1 MFNFSQIIGHMGP
14 PAIAVASVLVLF
26 AIASLAVFFERLYS
40 YSRSKRSSRTFAAEA
55 RKLIEADDLEALVT
69 KADQARH
76 SHLAKLLGAGAK
88 TYLDTREAQDSSLSP
103 IEATRRELLR
113 RTELIAAKVRRG
125 MGVLASV
132 GSIAP
137 FVGLLGTVFG
147 IITAFQGIAKEG
159 SGGLGAVSLG
169 IAEALYETALG
180 LVVAIPA
187 VLAYNWLTTQ
197 GDSLLLAV
205 EQARG
210 EFLDFLESRHKDAA
224 PAPVRSLTPEEMVT
238 ADHTREELI
247 AFLQSR
253 RPVAKQGVTHGS

>member
-14 PAIAVASVLVLF
+14 PAIAVASVLLLG

-40 YSRSKRSSRTFAAEA
+40 YARSKRSSRRFAAEA
-55 RKLIEADDLEALVT
+55 RALIEADDLEGLVT
-69 KADQARH
+69 KAEQTKH
-76 SHLAKLLGAGAK
+76 SHLAKLLGAGAR
-88 TYLDTREAQDSSLSP
+88 TYLDARETPSSLPP
-103 IEATRRELLR
+103 IEATRRELAR
-113 RTELIAAKVRRG
+113 RTEIIASKIRRG

-187 VLAYNWLTTQ
+187 VLAFNWLTTQ

-210 EFLDFLESRHKDAA
+210 EFLDFLESRHKDKVART
-224 PAPVRSLTPEEMVT
+224 VTPEEMAT
-238 ADHTREELI
+238 AEHTREELI

-253 RPVAKQGVTHGS
+253 RNGKQVVSHGS